1 MSRLAAD
8 VGGTWTRLALLDG
21 GEPRTRRYRNAG
33 FTDLYQVIE
42 RFLRDEQVATTTIDH
57 MVLALP
63 GPKGETPV
71 HLTNLGWMV
80 EQERLRACC
89 PRAHIHLLND
99 FQGAAVGALHASEGR
114 WLNPHAAA
122 PADRGPA
129 VVTGPGTGLGLAW
142 YADIAEAALPR
153 ASEGGHADFAPAD
166 AGQRALHARLAKRH
180 GHVSWERVL
189 SGPGLGELHAFLAA
203 TEDPLSAEQVQ
214 QHAESGDATS
224 REAIALFLRI
234 LGNWVGNL
242 ALLFRPAAGVWLC
255 GGVAQHL
262 AHWFAGDAFLEGFL
276 ARGRM
281 QAVARETP
289 VRLVEQA
296 DVGLAGVIHLARE
309 LTP

>member
-21 GEPRTRRYRNAG
+21 REPRTRRYRNAG
-33 FTDLYQVIE
+33 FADLYQVIE
-42 RFLRDEQVATTTIDH
+42 RFLRDAQVAAGTIEH

-63 GPKGETPV
+63 GPVGEAPV
-71 HLTNLGWMV
+71 HLTNLGWVV
-80 EQERLRACC
+80 EHERLRACC

-122 PADRGPA
+122 PAGRGLA

-142 YADIAEAALPR
+142 CADVAAAALPR

-166 AGQRALHARLAKRH
+166 AGQRALHARLARRH

-189 SGPGLGELHAFLAA
+189 SGPGLSELHAFLAV
-203 TEDPLSAEQVQ
+203 TEAPLSPEQVR

-262 AHWFAGDAFLEGFL
+262 ARWFAGDAFLEGFL